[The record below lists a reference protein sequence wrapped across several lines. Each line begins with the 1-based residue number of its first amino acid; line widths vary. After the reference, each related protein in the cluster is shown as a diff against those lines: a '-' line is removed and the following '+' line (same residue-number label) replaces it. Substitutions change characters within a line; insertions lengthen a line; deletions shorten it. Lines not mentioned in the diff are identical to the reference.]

1 MQGFCAS
8 TFAKKQKDD
17 PTLAVSILTAGPWPI
32 QSNDMYNPPVEILE
46 VCEKI
51 IGYYLGTCTGMRL
64 YWQTNMGTDDLRT
77 TYGRDQQEDLM
88 GLPQLKWM
96 ILALVVVLV
105 LLPLLQCQI
114 FSGRSDFD
122 FITEQVKDAQV
133 METILETT
141 PLYMLSLFL
150 VFKVCALAG

>member
-1 MQGFCAS
+1 MERKSRVSVQAHS
-8 TFAKKQKDD
+8 LKNKKQKDD

-64 YWQTNMGTDDLRT
+64 YWQTNMGTADLRA

-88 GLPQLKWM
+88 G
-96 ILALVVVLV
+96 
-105 LLPLLQCQI
+105 PL
-114 FSGRSDFD
+114 
-122 FITEQVKDAQV
+122 
-133 METILETT
+133 
-141 PLYMLSLFL
+141 
-150 VFKVCALAG
+150 

>member
-64 YWQTNMGTDDLRT
+64 YWQTNMGTADLRA
-77 TYGRDQQEDLM
+77 TYGERCAGHGDNS
-88 GLPQLKWM
+88 GNYSFIYAKS
-96 ILALVVVLV
+96 
-105 LLPLLQCQI
+105 I
-114 FSGRSDFD
+114 FSFQGLCLSRLMNSLEKRLLRDD
-122 FITEQVKDAQV
+122 EEDEEKLDESRWSSNLDA
-133 METILETT
+133 L
-141 PLYMLSLFL
+141 
-150 VFKVCALAG
+150 